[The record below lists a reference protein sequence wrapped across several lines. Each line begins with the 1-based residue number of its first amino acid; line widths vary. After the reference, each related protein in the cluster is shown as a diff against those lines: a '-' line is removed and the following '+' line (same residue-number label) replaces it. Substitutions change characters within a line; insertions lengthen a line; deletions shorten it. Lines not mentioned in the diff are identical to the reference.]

1 MYAWYGIQN
10 AEGMGSAEI
19 PWTIIEGKTIG
30 DTIVLML
37 RGIPP
42 DL

>member
-10 AEGMGSAEI
+10 AEGMASAESL
-19 PWTIIEGKTIG
+19 WTIIEGKPIRGTL
-30 DTIVLML
+30 VLML
-37 RGIPP
+37 HGIPP